1 LAAPHSDK
9 KFNVYI
15 LHGDDP
21 FAIKRR
27 VDEMIKD
34 MGDPGMAE
42 LNTTRLDGRQ
52 SSDDEIFSAANSM
65 PFLSDRR
72 MVILKNPLARANTD
86 AGRKRFLA
94 FLDGLPPSTTLVLI
108 VEDVIER
115 GNKWKTLPAL
125 DTNWIRKWL
134 AANPKHASYQLFQLP
149 PLARMGEWVRE
160 EARRQGGQFKPDAA
174 TALVAHIG
182 NDPQQASLEITKL
195 LTYVDYKRPVQ
206 VEDVEELTA
215 QIGQADIFDMVDA
228 LAAGNTRQ
236 ATNLLLR
243 LLENQDPLSLFGM
256 ITRQFRLLI
265 QARELMDE
273 GGGNMIANQLH
284 LHPYVAEKLT
294 SQVRRFTMPQL
305 EGIYHRLVEMDEA
318 MKTSQMPAG
327 LVLETFAVEM
337 GR

>member
-1 LAAPHSDK
+1 LAPSHPDSSI
-9 KFNVYI
+9 NVYI

-21 FAIKRR
+21 FAVKRR
-27 VDEMIKD
+27 LDELFKA
-34 MGDPGMAE
+34 MGDPGMAD

-52 SSDDEIFSAANSM
+52 ASEDEIFSAANSM

-72 MVILKNPLARANTD
+72 LVILKNPLARANSD

-94 FLDGLPPSTTLVLI
+94 FLDGLPPSTTLVLVI
-108 VEDVIER
+108 EDVMER
-115 GNKWKTLPAL
+115 ANKWKTLPAVES
-125 DTNWIRKWL
+125 NWVRKWL
-134 AANPKHASYQLFQLP
+134 AANTKHATYQVFQLP
-149 PLARMGEWVRE
+149 PPARMGEWVRE
-160 EARRQGGQFKPDAA
+160 EARRQGGQIKPDAA

-215 QIGQADIFDMVDA
+215 QLGQADVFDMVDA

-236 ATNLLLR
+236 ATNQLLR
-243 LLENQDPLSLFGM
+243 LLENQEPLSLFGM
-256 ITRQFRLLI
+256 IVRQFRLLI
-265 QARELMDE
+265 QARELVDE
-273 GGGNMIANQLH
+273 GRGNMIATELH

-294 SQVRRFTMPQL
+294 SQVRRFSMPQL
-305 EGIYHRLVEMDEA
+305 ERIYHRLIEMDEA
-318 MKTSQMPAG
+318 MKTSQMPAD